1 MLRVVVLLL
10 IILTCGAA
18 PDATARPSTR
28 SVQLPLQSATGTP
41 GETDPARADGP
52 LEEAHAKSVAV
63 MDAFDRRI
71 ATRARRAVSSI
82 CDGCASPRRGIEPR
96 RERWEASALP
106 DGEIVGDPA
115 QAPLD

>member
-28 SVQLPLQSATGTP
+28 RVQLPLQSATGTP

-82 CDGCASPRRGIEPR
+82 CDGCASRRGIEPR
-96 RERWEASALP
+96 PERWEASALP
-106 DGEIVGDPA
+106 NGEIVGDPA